1 MAKMGWSDLSPLG
14 QASIIGSIGGGITSM
29 IGAGTEANYRKYLAK
44 KQALDYEHK
53 RDMDLFNMDMKESQ
67 AQWMNRSFNINF
79 AQKTN
84 RMGRRKSRRNV
95 NMAARGGV
103 RGVGSNLALAV
114 TEDLFDEVDKIT
126 MNSKKIKALN
136 DKRLEAVGLGIS
148 ADRHA
153 LNANTSYKS
162 AASISTFSAMSS
174 SLLNSA
180 SSTLS
185 MLPKEF
191 FMAA

>member
-1 MAKMGWSDLSPLG
+1 
-14 QASIIGSIGGGITSM
+14 
-29 IGAGTEANYRKYLAK
+29 
-44 KQALDYEHK
+44 
-53 RDMDLFNMDMKESQ
+53 
-67 AQWMNRSFNINF
+67 MNRSFNIQY

-84 RMGRRKSRRNV
+84 RMGARKSRRNV

-114 TEDLFDEVDKIT
+114 SEDLFDEVDKIT

-162 AASISTFSAMSS
+162 ASSISTFSAMSS
-174 SLLNSA
+174 SLLNS
-180 SSTLS
+180 SSSLLS
-185 MLPKEF
+185 MLPSEF
-191 FMAA
+191 FMA

>member
-1 MAKMGWSDLSPLG
+1 MAQMGWSDLSSLG
-14 QASIIGSIGGGITSM
+14 QASVITSIGGGISSF
-29 IGAGTEANYRKYLAK
+29 IGAGTQANYNKYVLK

-53 RDMDLFNMDMKESQ
+53 RDMDLFNMSMKESQ
-67 AQWMNRSFNINF
+67 AQWMNRGFNVQF

-84 RMGRRKSRRNV
+84 RMGSRKSRRNV

-114 TEDLFDEVDKIT
+114 SEDLFDEVDKIT
-126 MNSKKIKALN
+126 LNQNKIKALN

-153 LNANTSYKS
+153 LNANTSYAS
-162 AASISTFSAMSS
+162 SSSISTFSAMSS

-185 MLPKEF
+185 MLPSEF
-191 FMAA
+191 FMA

>member
-1 MAKMGWSDLSPLG
+1 MAKLGWSDLSALG
-14 QASIIGSIGGGITSM
+14 QASVITGIGGGITSLFA
-29 IGAGTEANYRKYLAK
+29 AGTQANYNKYVLK
-44 KQALDYEHK
+44 KQALDAEHK

-67 AQWMNRSFNINF
+67 AQWMNRSFNIQY

-84 RMGRRKSRRNV
+84 RMGARKSRRNV

-114 TEDLFDEVDKIT
+114 SEDLFDEVDKIT

-162 AASISTFSAMSS
+162 ASSISTFSAMSS
-174 SLLNSA
+174 SLLNS
-180 SSTLS
+180 SSSLLS
-185 MLPKEF
+185 MLPSEF
-191 FMAA
+191 FMA